1 MRQKFATILALT
13 VLSLNLFSISLH
25 AQEPWVYQPGKDI
38 KFPLA
43 DSLVAPFLCA
53 TDRLNNLW
61 VISSSAISATAK
73 NALFKAAPNDTE
85 FTLVVDFSSDLNIE
99 STRGITTIGDT
110 IYVVSRIPGTP
121 CPSLSIM
128 YEYPDGNPD
137 NRNDFSGSGYGTWVL
152 GLSATKDKFI
162 YSGLSYMTSIR
173 VYDFTDTTATRGLWV
188 SFPVEQ
194 HPVEPGG
201 HDGTGLSPIRDVAV
215 IPGADYN
222 DPTTPFFTSRSSD
235 STGAH
240 GGIAVWTGGT
250 QMEPVGYSGQ
260 RVTDVASDL
269 SWLYWTPYGITT
281 DQSGNLYACG
291 TDSSRRWVKAFQIM
305 GSFALELE
313 ELPGKNSASSPDTD
327 GAPLLAPSDIALSP
341 DEQTAYVIDLEA
353 KKAFVFTRG
362 DVGIESTSS
371 EIAKVYRLEPNYPNP
386 FNARTI
392 ITYEIPNS
400 DWVELKVF
408 DVSGRQIAVLVN
420 SYQNAGIYRLNFDAK
435 DLPSGIYLYKLV
447 CGEPGRVRR
456 TGRYVKTRKMLL
468 IK

>member
-1 MRQKFATILALT
+1 MKQKFAAILTLT
-13 VLSLNLFSISLH
+13 VLSLNLFLISLH

-43 DSLVAPFLCA
+43 DSLISPYLCA

-61 VISSSAISATAK
+61 VISSSTVSATAK

-99 STRGITTIGDT
+99 STRGITTIGDSV
-110 IYVVSRIPGTP
+110 YVVARIPGTP
-121 CPSLSIM
+121 WPSTAIM
-128 YEYPDGNPD
+128 YEYLDGNPD
-137 NRNDFSGSGYGTWVL
+137 NRNDFSGPGYGTWVL

-173 VYDFTDTTATRGLWV
+173 VYDFTDTATVRGGWV
-188 SFPVEQ
+188 PILPLDM

-222 DPTTPFFTSRSSD
+222 DPITPFYTSRSSD

-240 GGIAVWTGGT
+240 GGIAVWTEGT
-250 QMEPVGYSGQ
+250 QTEPIGYSGQ

-269 SWLYWTPYGITT
+269 SWLYWTPYGITV

-291 TDSSRRWVKAFQIM
+291 TDTTRRWVKTFQIM
-305 GSFALELE
+305 GSFAMELE
-313 ELPGKNSASSPDTD
+313 ELPGKNSASIPDPD

-341 DEQTAYVIDLEA
+341 DEQIAYVIDLEA

-386 FNARTI
+386 FNAQTI
-392 ITYEIPNS
+392 ITYEIPER

-408 DVSGRQIAVLVN
+408 DILGKQVAILVN
-420 SYQNAGIYRLNFDAK
+420 CYQKPGIYNIDFDAK
-435 DLPSGIYLYKLV
+435 DLPSGIYLYKLD
-447 CGEPGRVRR
+447 CD
-456 TGRYVKTRKMLL
+456 RYVKMRKMLL

>member
-1 MRQKFATILALT
+1 MKQKFAAILTLT
-13 VLSLNLFSISLH
+13 VLSLSLFSISLH
-25 AQEPWVYQPGKDI
+25 AQEPWVYQPGNNI

-43 DSLVAPFLCA
+43 DTLVAPYLCA
-53 TDRLNNLW
+53 TDCLNNLW
-61 VISSSAISATAK
+61 VISSSTVSATAK

-99 STRGITTIGDT
+99 STRGITTIGDSV
-110 IYVVSRIPGTP
+110 YVVARIPGTP
-121 CPSLSIM
+121 WPSTAIM
-128 YEYPDGNPD
+128 YEYLDGNPETK
-137 NRNDFSGSGYGTWVL
+137 NEFSGPGYGTWVL

-188 SFPVEQ
+188 SFLEQ

-240 GGIAVWTGGT
+240 GGIAVWTGGMQT
-250 QMEPVGYSGQ
+250 ETEGYSGQ

-269 SWLYWTPYGITT
+269 SWLHWTPYGITT
-281 DQSGNLYACG
+281 DRSGNLYACG
-291 TDSSRRWVKAFQIM
+291 TDTTRRWVKAFQIM
-305 GSFALELE
+305 GSFAMEIE
-313 ELPGKNSASSPDTD
+313 ELPGKNSTSSPDTD
-327 GAPLLAPSDIALSP
+327 GAPLLAPSDVALSP
-341 DEQTAYVIDLEA
+341 DEQIAYVIDIDA

-392 ITYEIPNS
+392 ITYEIPERN
-400 DWVELKVF
+400 WVELKVF
-408 DVSGRQIAVLVN
+408 DVLGKQIAVLVK
-420 SYQNAGIYRLNFDAK
+420 SYQNPGIYRLNFDAK

-447 CGEPGRVRR
+447 CGE
-456 TGRYVKTRKMLL
+456 YVKTRKMLL

>member
-1 MRQKFATILALT
+1 MRQKLATILTLA
-13 VLSLNLFSISLH
+13 VLSLNLFSISSH
-25 AQEPWVYQPGKDI
+25 AQKPWVYQPGKDI

-43 DSLVAPFLCA
+43 DTLVAPYLCA

-73 NALFKAAPNDTE
+73 NALFKAAPNDTV

-99 STRGITTIGDT
+99 SIRGITTIGDSVY
-110 IYVVSRIPGTP
+110 IVARIPGTP
-121 CPSLSIM
+121 WPSTAIM
-128 YEYPDGNPD
+128 YEYLDGNPD

-173 VYDFTDTTATRGLWV
+173 VYDLTDTATVRGGWV
-188 SFPVEQ
+188 PILPLDM

-240 GGIAVWTGGT
+240 GGIAVWAGGT
-250 QMEPVGYSGQ
+250 QTEPIGYSGQ

-269 SWLYWTPYGITT
+269 SWLYWTPYGITA
-281 DQSGNLYACG
+281 DQSGSLYACG
-291 TDSSRRWVKAFQIM
+291 TDSLRRWVKAFQIM
-305 GSFALELE
+305 GSFAMELE
-313 ELPGKNSASSPDTD
+313 ELPGKNSASSPDPD

-341 DEQTAYVIDLEA
+341 DEQIAYVIDIDA

-392 ITYEIPNS
+392 ITYEIPKR
-400 DWVELKVF
+400 DWIELKVF
-408 DVSGRQIAVLVN
+408 DVSGKQIAVLVN
-420 SYQNAGIYRLNFDAK
+420 SYQNPGTYRLNFDAK

-447 CGEPGRVRR
+447 CGE
-456 TGRYVKTRKMLL
+456 YVKTRKMLL

>member
-1 MRQKFATILALT
+1 MKPKFAIILTFVVLAL
-13 VLSLNLFSISLH
+13 NISLMPLN

-43 DSLVAPFLCA
+43 DSLVSPYLCA

-61 VISSSAISATAK
+61 VISSSTVSATAK
-73 NALFKAAPNDTE
+73 NALFKSAPNDTE

-99 STRGITTIGDT
+99 STRGITTIGDSV
-110 IYVVSRIPGTP
+110 YVASRIPGTP
-121 CPSLSIM
+121 WPSTAIM
-128 YEYPDGNPD
+128 YEYLDGNPD
-137 NRNDFSGSGYGTWVL
+137 NRNDFSGPGYGTWVL

-173 VYDFTDTTATRGLWV
+173 VYNFTDTTETRGLWV

-201 HDGTGLSPIRDVAV
+201 HDGTGLSPIRDIAV

-240 GGIAVWTGGT
+240 GGIAVWTEGT
-250 QMEPVGYSGQ
+250 QTEPKGYRGQ
-260 RVTDVASDL
+260 RLTDVASDL
-269 SWLYWTPYGITT
+269 SWLHWAPYGITA
-281 DQSGNLYACG
+281 DRSRNLYACG
-291 TDSSRRWVKAFQIM
+291 TDTTRRWVKAFQIM
-305 GSFALELE
+305 GSFAIELE
-313 ELPGKNSASSPDTD
+313 ELPCQNSASAPNPD

-341 DEQTAYVIDLEA
+341 DEQIAYVIDMEA

-362 DVGIESTSS
+362 NVGIKSQGLDSPKS
-371 EIAKVYRLEPNYPNP
+371 YKLVPNFPNP

-392 ITYEIPNS
+392 ITYEIPKR

-408 DVSGRQIAVLVN
+408 DVSGKQVAVLVN
-420 SYQNAGIYRLNFDAK
+420 SYQNPGTYRLNFDAI
-435 DLPSGIYLYKLV
+435 DLPSGIYLYKLA
-447 CGEPGRVRR
+447 CGE
-456 TGRYVKTRKMLL
+456 YVETRKMLL

>member
-1 MRQKFATILALT
+1 MKQKFAAILTLT

-43 DSLVAPFLCA
+43 DSLVAPYLCA

-61 VISSSAISATAK
+61 VISSSAVSATAK

-85 FTLVVDFSSDLNIE
+85 FTLVLDFSSDLNIE
-99 STRGITTIGDT
+99 STRGITTIGDSV
-110 IYVVSRIPGTP
+110 YVVARIPGTP
-121 CPSLSIM
+121 WPSTAIM
-128 YEYPDGNPD
+128 YEYLDGNPD
-137 NRNDFSGSGYGTWVL
+137 NRNDFSGPGYGTWVL

-162 YSGLSYMTSIR
+162 YSGLSFMTSIR
-173 VYDFTDTTATRGLWV
+173 VYNFTDTATVRGGWV
-188 SFPVEQ
+188 PIFPLDE

-215 IPGADYN
+215 IHGADYN

-240 GGIAVWTGGT
+240 GGIAVWTGGMQT
-250 QMEPVGYSGQ
+250 EPEGYSGQ

-281 DQSGNLYACG
+281 DRSGNLYACG
-291 TDSSRRWVKAFQIM
+291 TDTTRRWVKTFQIM
-305 GSFALELE
+305 GSFAMELE
-313 ELPGKNSASSPDTD
+313 ELPGKNSASIPDPD
-327 GAPLLAPSDIALSP
+327 GAPLLAPSDVALSP
-341 DEQTAYVIDLEA
+341 DEQIAYVIDIDA

-371 EIAKVYRLEPNYPNP
+371 EIAEVYRLEPNYPNP

-392 ITYEIPNS
+392 ITYEIPKR
-400 DWVELKVF
+400 DWIELKVF
-408 DVSGRQIAVLVN
+408 DVSGKQVAVLVN
-420 SYQNAGIYRLNFDAK
+420 SYQNPGAYRLNFDAK
-435 DLPSGIYLYKLV
+435 YLHSGIYLYKLV
-447 CGEPGRVRR
+447 CGE
-456 TGRYVKTRKMLL
+456 YVKTRKMLL

>member
-1 MRQKFATILALT
+1 MNKWKMLGALTQIVTLT
-13 VLSLNLFSISLH
+13 VLSLNLLAIPLH

-43 DSLVAPFLCA
+43 DSLISPYLCA

-61 VISSSAISATAK
+61 VISSSAVSATAK

-110 IYVVSRIPGTP
+110 IYIVSRIPGTP
-121 CPSLSIM
+121 WPSTSIL
-128 YEYPDGNPD
+128 YEYLDGNPD
-137 NRNDFSGSGYGTWVL
+137 NRNDFSGPGYGTWVL

-173 VYDFTDTTATRGLWV
+173 VYDFTDTTETRGLWV

-194 HPVEPGG
+194 HPIEPGG
-201 HDGTGLSPIRDVAV
+201 HDGSGLSPIRDVAV

-222 DPTTPFFTSRSSD
+222 DATTPFFTSRSSD

-250 QMEPVGYSGQ
+250 QTEPVGYSGQ
-260 RVTDVASDL
+260 RVTDVLSDL
-269 SWLYWTPYGITT
+269 SWLYWAPYGITT
-281 DQSGNLYACG
+281 DRSGNLYACG
-291 TDSSRRWVKAFQIM
+291 TDTTRRWVKAFQIM
-305 GSFALELE
+305 GSFAMELE
-313 ELPGKNSASSPDTD
+313 ELPGKNSASAPDPD

-341 DEQTAYVIDLEA
+341 DEQIAYVIDIDA

-362 DVGIESTSS
+362 AEGIESQGLDSPKS
-371 EIAKVYRLEPNYPNP
+371 YKLAPNFPNP

-392 ITYEIPNS
+392 ITYEIPKRE
-400 DWVELKVF
+400 WVELKVF
-408 DVSGRQIAVLVN
+408 DVSGKQVAVLVN
-420 SYQNAGIYRLNFDAK
+420 SYQNADVYRVNFDAK

-447 CGEPGRVRR
+447 CGE
-456 TGRYVKTRKMLL
+456 YVETRKMCL